1 MSSSGPS
8 TTTQVVKQE
17 IPEWAEPYYRSVGR
31 KGLEASNQRYDPYG
45 GQRIAGFTF
54 PESEAF
60 RGAQGIYAQG
70 ERSELADAGRYTDRA
85 FREAAAPSSWTSA
98 AYDQYANP
106 YIQNVLDVQK
116 SRAKKDYEEIMGSAK
131 RSSDRRFAGAGIR
144 GGRAN
149 VARSREASEI
159 AGSLAQQF
167 AEIDAQGLAT
177 SYDKAIGAFQSD
189 RDARQN
195 AAGIQLQAAAQAQ
208 SLAQTQQ
215 NQAYERINALQA
227 TGLAQ
232 REMEQAAKDLAYQDY
247 MERQNYQKE
256 QLNWFAA
263 LLSGTPYN
271 TLNTAQTAT
280 ASQPGASPIS
290 QGVGL
295 ATAGLGAYKM
305 FNS

>member
-1 MSSSGPS
+1 MSSKSPS

-31 KGLEASNQRYDPYG
+31 RGLEASNQKYAPYG

-98 AYDQYANP
+98 AYGRYANP
-106 YIQNVLDVQK
+106 YTENVLDLGRDRLLEGYREAMPQAIR
-116 SRAKKDYEEIMGSAK
+116 SAEEPFYE
-131 RSSDRRFAGAGIR
+131 AGIV
-144 GGRAN
+144 GGRQN
-149 VARSREASEI
+149 VMGARAAGEVSDAFAKNLREYE
-159 AGSLAQQF
+159 
-167 AEIDAQGLAT
+167 AEGLGT
-177 SYDKAIGAFQSD
+177 SYDKAMEAFQSD
-189 RDARQN
+189 RDSRQN

-215 NQAYERINALQA
+215 NQAYERINALQS

-232 REMEQAAKDLAYQDY
+232 REMDQAVRDLAYQDY

-271 TLNTAQTAT
+271 TTNQSTVST
-280 ASQPGASPIS
+280 QPGASPIS